1 MLSQFAE
8 NDTGIVIE
16 NYVTSQNSTTLFEP
30 LHFVVWIG
38 TKAAVATLLCI
49 SFIVGMPGNILVC
62 LVHASLSQRSATDW
76 MIFYIAVCDV
86 MTLLTIPVFIT
97 QIFGALSQV
106 SPNFLCKLHFFG
118 ANLALI
124 ASYLFC
130 ACTAVE
136 RYVKVAGKHRIDGLF
151 RKCSRYMWIPV
162 LVFSS
167 VVTSTKLVTVTENG
181 KGHCIY
187 GVDKR
192 DLVFIEYVIML
203 SIASV
208 SSAVMCICYIATGVI
223 LIRKSMEFT
232 KSSLNTDA
240 LKTHKSLVKITK
252 ALVIVTIVFLITA
265 NLPQASGL
273 LFSHETPQ
281 EPILSIAYILRNCN
295 FFNTFLNPFIY
306 YFMYSKFKQ
315 RSKYI
320 LQKIFCQSPNVVAAE
335 DT

>member
-1 MLSQFAE
+1 MLSPFAE
-8 NDTGIVIE
+8 NDSDIALE
-16 NYVTSQNSTTLFEP
+16 NYVTSQNSTTLLEP
-30 LHFVVWIG
+30 LHLVVGVG
-38 TKAAVATLLCI
+38 TKAAVATLLCV
-49 SFIVGMPGNILVC
+49 SFVVGMPGNILVC
-62 LVHASLSQRSATDW
+62 LVHASFAQRSSTDW

-86 MTLLTIPVFIT
+86 MTLLTVPVFIT
-97 QIFGALSQV
+97 QIFGTLSQV

-136 RYVKVAGKHRIDGLF
+136 RYVKVAGKHRIDALF
-151 RKCSRYMWIPV
+151 RKCARHMWIPV
-162 LVFSS
+162 LIFSS

-187 GVDKR
+187 GVNER
-192 DLVFIEYVIML
+192 DLVFIEYVTML
-203 SIASV
+203 SIASA
-208 SSAVMCICYIATGVI
+208 SSAAMCVCYIATGVI
-223 LIRKSMEFT
+223 LIRKSKEFT

-240 LKTHKSLVKITK
+240 VSTHKSLVKITK
-252 ALVIVTIVFLITA
+252 ALVIVTVVFLISA

-281 EPILSIAYILRNCN
+281 EPILSIAYMLRNCN

-320 LQKIFCQSPNVVAAE
+320 LRKIFCLSPNVVAAE
-335 DT
+335 DS